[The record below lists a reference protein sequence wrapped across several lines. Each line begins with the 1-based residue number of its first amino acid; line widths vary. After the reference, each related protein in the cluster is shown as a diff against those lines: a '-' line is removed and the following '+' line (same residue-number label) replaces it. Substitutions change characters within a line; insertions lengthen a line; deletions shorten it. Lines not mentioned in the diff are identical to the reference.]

1 MSMAYIREFYKVP
14 AKRGGRVLV
23 NGWAGTIV
31 GAAGQY
37 LKVRLD
43 GSRVARRYH
52 PTWRVTYYTTPN
64 KACTRRG
71 AGGASE
77 SQNPVAPR
85 G

>member
-52 PTWRVTYYTTPN
+52 PTWRVKYFSTPN
-64 KACTRRG
+64 KACTG
-71 AGGASE
+71 LAPAVAPESNQVSGAS
-77 SQNPVAPR
+77 Q
-85 G
+85 

>member
-23 NGWAGTIV
+23 NGCWAGTIV
-31 GAAGQY
+31 GTDGQY

-52 PTWRVTYYTTPN
+52 PTWRVTYATPN
-64 KACTRRG
+64 KRVQPTA
-71 AGGASE
+71 
-77 SQNPVAPR
+77 PVAGIDNQNQER
-85 G
+85 CG

>member
-52 PTWRVTYYTTPN
+52 PTWRVKYFSTPN
-64 KACTRRG
+64 N
-71 AGGASE
+71 AS
-77 SQNPVAPR
+77 
-85 G
+85 